1 MRGAKQVVASL
12 VLCLCALGLGGCATV
27 PATDGAPDPGLR
39 GQWVLAGG
47 SDTFGTLDLLGQDIT
62 LTVSTKAVSTGRS
75 SCSNYTATIYGSPR
89 QLWITATAPTSYT
102 CATADQNVLQLEY
115 LDDLRRVR
123 QSEITATS
131 LILTA
136 QGVDLRFERAAPLR
150 VNDLLNKTWRLA
162 TSATINLHAPF
173 TFAPE
178 TGGSV
183 QFLGPNV
190 VEARTQCLS
199 LSADYRQVGD
209 ELVTNDIRL
218 VGSLPCDSSGQKAAS
233 DLTRVFENGFTFALT
248 RNSLALKSARAGV
261 ALGFDEVGAP

>member
-1 MRGAKQVVASL
+1 MRGAKRMMASL
-12 VLCLCALGLGGCATV
+12 VIAACALALGGCAIA

-47 SDTFGTLDLLGQDIT
+47 TDTFGTLNLLGQHIT
-62 LTVSTKAVSTGRS
+62 LTVSKSSVSTGRS

-89 QLWITATAPTSYT
+89 QLWITPTAPATYT

-115 LDDLRRVR
+115 LGDLQRVR
-123 QSEITATS
+123 QSVVTPGS

-136 QGVDLRFERAAPLR
+136 QGVELRFVRATPLR

-162 TSATINLHAPF
+162 TSATINLHSPF
-173 TFAPE
+173 AFSPE
-178 TGGSV
+178 TGGSL
-183 QFLGPNV
+183 QFLEPDV
-190 VEARTQCLS
+190 IEARTQCLS

-209 ELVTNDIRL
+209 ELVTNDVRL
-218 VGSLPCDSSGQKAAS
+218 FASLPCDGTGTQAAA
-233 DLTRVFENGFTFALT
+233 DFTRVFENGFTFALT
-248 RNSLALKSARAGV
+248 RNSLALTSSRAGV